1 MFRWWV
7 REGGARAAL
16 DAAGEG
22 VGQEAVARLRENR
35 TVVVV
40 AHRLS
45 TVWRADGI
53 AVLGG
58 GRIVEVGRH
67 EDLVRA
73 GGRYHEL
80 HEVELAS
87 RGA

>member
-1 MFRWWV
+1 MAEPITVFTARTV
-7 REGGARAAL
+7 RTMDRSLPEAS
-16 DAAGEG
+16 
-22 VGQEAVARLRENR
+22 AVA
-35 TVVVV
+35 V
-40 AHRLS
+40 S
-45 TVWRADGI
+45 
-53 AVLGG
+53 G